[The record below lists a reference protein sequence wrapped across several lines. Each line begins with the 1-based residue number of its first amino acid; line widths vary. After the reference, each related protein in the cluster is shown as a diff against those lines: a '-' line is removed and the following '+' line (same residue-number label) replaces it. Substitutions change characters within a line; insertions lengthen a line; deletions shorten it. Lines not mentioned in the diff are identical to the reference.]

1 VRRALAIAA
10 LVLAVAP
17 AWAQVLYKWT
27 DKDGKVQY
35 ADKPPLRFEGAV
47 TRIEIDVKPDPD
59 PAPAAQPRS
68 PQGAAASDIGAR
80 RRAVRTELAAA
91 VARSRDRLEAAKA
104 ELAAVGAPLE
114 SERQVVQQRVDLSR
128 PAPGDGSQSTGGML
142 GMGGML
148 GGAERSN
155 CRVEAAADGR
165 KVATCPIFVPGDAY
179 YERVQKLEE
188 AVRRAQEDVDAA
200 EAAYRRGVD

>member
-1 VRRALAIAA
+1 
-10 LVLAVAP
+10 
-17 AWAQVLYKWT
+17 
-27 DKDGKVQY
+27 
-35 ADKPPLRFEGAV
+35 
-47 TRIEIDVKPDPD
+47 VKPD
-59 PAPAAQPRS
+59 PAPAAQPRA
-68 PQGAAASDIGAR
+68 PQAGPNSDIAAK

-104 ELAAVGAPLE
+104 ELAAVDAPLE

-128 PAPGDGSQSTGGML
+128 PAPGGDSQSTGGML

-155 CRVEAAADGR
+155 CRIDVAADGR
-165 KVATCPIFVPGDAY
+165 KLATCPTYVPGDAY